1 MFYWRGGALYEIL
14 DYFCWGV
21 ISLGVY
27 GVLVAIDHGCAH
39 DDFETAVEIG
49 ISLVD
54 HLAALHLY
62 LEQINLQEI
71 LITTFFPCKLDFWN
85 AELVV
90 DGLGRQQ
97 LGNFEVVDEEII
109 TVIIVDHI
117 EIDEFVDEEILM
129 SCKLFGDQVGN
140 LVHGVEGT
148 IVVIEFRVDD
158 IELILHNELVKDYLH
173 LNWLKE

>member
-71 LITTFFPCKLDFWN
+71 LIATFFPCKLDFWN

-90 DGLGRQQ
+90 DWLG
-97 LGNFEVVDEEII
+97 
-109 TVIIVDHI
+109 
-117 EIDEFVDEEILM
+117 
-129 SCKLFGDQVGN
+129 
-140 LVHGVEGT
+140 
-148 IVVIEFRVDD
+148 
-158 IELILHNELVKDYLH
+158 
-173 LNWLKE
+173 